1 MKGRTSKKLET
12 RRFRSSLIN
21 NRDLPN
27 EKEEMEALER
37 KQNNTIE
44 FNPSKREMPDYL
56 QEFFGGRDDDED
68 GGMRFVDNFTML

>member
-1 MKGRTSKKLET
+1 
-12 RRFRSSLIN
+12 
-21 NRDLPN
+21 
-27 EKEEMEALER
+27 MEALER